1 MPVLFMRN
9 LKVIVLL
16 SLFML
21 LLPATLAHAVSKP
34 VLGVSSAYIEKAGT
48 VNLSV
53 FIDSDERIASGS
65 FEMLYDPTLLT
76 VKAAKEGTAWSKQLK
91 SINSAESGKVSVAWA
106 QAAGVAMKGTVIDF
120 PATVTKDGAGSP
132 INLTLKNVKLFD
144 AQGKEIAL
152 QVLNGQV
159 KPFTG
164 DVQDHPVTVG
174 VNKEW
179 IIRLSTPYNP
189 ATLNN
194 QTVTVIRGA
203 TAVEVTVTR
212 IDATSFKVT
221 PKNPYVKGKH
231 TLEITDQLR
240 STNGGKLKKAVR
252 HIFTVK

>member
-1 MPVLFMRN
+1 MRY
-9 LKVIVLL
+9 LKVFALL

-34 VLGVSSAYIEKAGT
+34 VVGVSTVYAEKTGT

-65 FEMLYDPTLLT
+65 FDVLYDPTLLT
-76 VKAAKEGTAWSKQLK
+76 VRDKAVKEGTVWSNQLK
-91 SINSAESGKVSVAWA
+91 VINSAEPGKVSMAWA
-106 QAAGVAMKGTVIDF
+106 QVTSVSMKGTVIEF
-120 PATVTKDGAGSP
+120 PATVTRDGAGSTM
-132 INLTLKNVKLFD
+132 NLTLKNVKLFD
-144 AQGKEIAL
+144 AQGKEIAA

-164 DVQDHPVTVG
+164 KEDTYPDTVG
-174 VNKEW
+174 ADKEW
-179 IIRLSTPYNP
+179 TIRLSTPYSP

-194 QTVTVIRGA
+194 QTVTVKRGT
-203 TAVEVTVTR
+203 TAVEVTIER
-212 IDATSFKVT
+212 IDAMSFKVT
-221 PKNPYVKGKH
+221 PKNPYARGKH

-240 STNGGKLKKAVR
+240 SERGGKLNKPVR

>member
-1 MPVLFMRN
+1 MRN
-9 LKVIVLL
+9 LKVFVLL

-34 VLGVSSAYIEKAGT
+34 VLGVSSAYIEKAGP

-65 FEMLYDPTLLT
+65 FDVVYDPTLLT
-76 VKAAKEGTAWSKQLK
+76 VRDKTVKEGTAWSKQLK
-91 SINSAESGKVSVAWA
+91 SINSAEPGKVSVAWA
-106 QAAGVAMKGTVIDF
+106 QTAGVSMKGTVIEF
-120 PATVTKDGAGSP
+120 PTTVLAAGVGSP

-144 AQGKEIAL
+144 AQGKEIAV

-164 DVQDHPVTVG
+164 EVKVHPGTVA
-174 VNKEW
+174 VDKEW
-179 IIRLSTPYNP
+179 TIRLSTPYNP

-194 QTVTVIRGA
+194 QTVTVKRG
-203 TAVEVTVTR
+203 TVAVEVMITQ
-212 IDATSFKVT
+212 IDATTFKVS
-221 PKNPYVKGKH
+221 PKNPYTKVKH

-240 STNGGKLKKAVR
+240 STGGGKLNKPVR
-252 HIFTVK
+252 HEFTVK